1 MRPTL
6 TRLFATGLVIFL
18 LLPGGAPRAE
28 TGATPPVLAG
38 SELDYRPFA
47 LVTPEGQ
54 ADGFSV
60 ELLRAVLQTMGRPV
74 EFKVGPWHTVKD
86 DLVQGRIQVL
96 PMVARTAHRE
106 AYFDFTVPYYTMH
119 GAIFV
124 RRGETRIHHA
134 ADLLGREVIV
144 MKADIGEEYVRD
156 HDLTTKVFTTDTV
169 EAALR
174 QLAAGQHDAVVVQKL
189 VGESMIQSMALP
201 LEAVG
206 EPLTDYQSFCFAVHE
221 NDRDLLAT
229 LNEGLAIV
237 IANGTYSR
245 LREKWLAPVEPP
257 RAVPVRPIAI
267 VAVVTLM
274 LAWGVAWLWQGS
286 LRRQVTSRTA
296 ALTQANDK
304 LAREIAEH
312 QRTEQ
317 ALRRTSEELEAIFAN
332 VHTHIA
338 VLDREFNFLR
348 INAAYAAAIR
358 RTPESVVGQNHFAL
372 FPHAENERVFRQVV
386 STGQAVS
393 FSAKP
398 FLHPDQPERGMTYW
412 DWTVSP
418 LKSAQGTVEGL
429 LFVLVDVTEQEQQR
443 RTAQE
448 AQRRAQAELEQRV
461 RERTAELEAAN
472 QELQAFSYSVSHDLR
487 GPLRAINGFSHAVE
501 EDCGPALGATGLGHL
516 ARIRE
521 ASVRMSSL
529 IDGLLKLSQ
538 VFRSELQFSEV
549 NLSAIAGDVVR
560 LLREA
565 EPSRDVDIQIAPGLT
580 TTGDPTLLRVVLEN
594 LIGNAWKFTAR
605 CERGSITFGCER
617 RDGRQIYFVQDNG
630 VGFDMAYAHKLF
642 QPFERLH
649 GQEGFSGTGIG
660 LATVRRVI
668 VRHGGAIWAASEPDM
683 GATFFFVLQEYG
695 QSALPRGA

>member
-1 MRPTL
+1 
-6 TRLFATGLVIFL
+6 
-18 LLPGGAPRAE
+18 
-28 TGATPPVLAG
+28 
-38 SELDYRPFA
+38 
-47 LVTPEGQ
+47 
-54 ADGFSV
+54 
-60 ELLRAVLQTMGRPV
+60 
-74 EFKVGPWHTVKD
+74 
-86 DLVQGRIQVL
+86 
-96 PMVARTAHRE
+96 
-106 AYFDFTVPYYTMH
+106 
-119 GAIFV
+119 
-124 RRGETRIHHA
+124 
-134 ADLLGREVIV
+134 
-144 MKADIGEEYVRD
+144 
-156 HDLTTKVFTTDTV
+156 
-169 EAALR
+169 
-174 QLAAGQHDAVVVQKL
+174 
-189 VGESMIQSMALP
+189 
-201 LEAVG
+201 
-206 EPLTDYQSFCFAVHE
+206 
-221 NDRDLLAT
+221 
-229 LNEGLAIV
+229 
-237 IANGTYSR
+237 
-245 LREKWLAPVEPP
+245 
-257 RAVPVRPIAI
+257 
-267 VAVVTLM
+267 
-274 LAWGVAWLWQGS
+274 
-286 LRRQVTSRTA
+286 
-296 ALTQANDK
+296 
-304 LAREIAEH
+304 
-312 QRTEQ
+312 
-317 ALRRTSEELEAIFAN
+317 
-332 VHTHIA
+332 
-338 VLDREFNFLR
+338 
-348 INAAYAAAIR
+348 
-358 RTPESVVGQNHFAL
+358 
-372 FPHAENERVFRQVV
+372 
-386 STGQAVS
+386 
-393 FSAKP
+393 
-398 FLHPDQPERGMTYW
+398 MTYW

-683 GATFFFVLQEYG
+683 GATFFFVLQESG